1 MGAGAS
7 SQYAMAA
14 ANEECTRPYD
24 GSDITDLN
32 AARNEVARLRQTIQR
47 ARNQQLTPVMLD
59 LTGDG
64 VPNARGYDTTGDGFV
79 DSLDSKC
86 ARARAARRRR
96 RAPRRHRARS

>member
-59 LTGDG
+59 LMGGNLFSSWLRKLSIDRDRFT
-64 VPNARGYDTTGDGFV
+64 RSFV
-79 DSLDSKC
+79 RPTRL
-86 ARARAARRRR
+86 
-96 RAPRRHRARS
+96 